1 MNKKKILKP
10 GFYKTTLILPSEILN
25 KGLHCIIV
33 WSAQSDV
40 DNLAQLERR
49 VFFEVHQG
57 LKKNSTR
64 EIPCVLN
71 PNISFITSYIENLKI

>member
-10 GFYKTTLILPSEILN
+10 GFYKTTLILPNEILN
-25 KGLHCIIV
+25 KGLYCIIV
-33 WSAQSDV
+33 WYSQSDV

-49 VFFEVHQG
+49 VFFDVHQR